1 MEKLESFPKIGTGD
15 TFPSFQFKIKDPDNV
30 GSYLDLT
37 GYTFCSQLKTGPG
50 GKVYHDFP
58 YSISGDTVTFEKWVV
73 DVPGRMYLL
82 DIKVTDENGDIVH
95 TSSFYVPIKETISSC

>member
-1 MEKLESFPKIGTGD
+1 MEKLQSFPDIGTGD
-15 TFPSFQFKIKDPDNV
+15 TFPSFQFKLKDPDNE

-37 GYTFCSQLKTGPG
+37 NYVFCSQLKTSPG
-50 GKVYHDFP
+50 GRVYHEFP
-58 YSISGDTVTFEKWVV
+58 YSISVDTVTFEKWTI

-95 TSSFYVPIKETISSC
+95 TSKFYVPIKETISSC